1 MTISQ
6 LHPRWVRH
14 VSLAC
19 VLALSACGGGGG
31 GSSNNASN
39 AANAQIAAQ
48 VADIAPNNDTD
59 TTSVF
64 VKLGNSSAAASGA
77 AVAYSDASRTQLQTQ
92 FLEDLKTAVGPKV
105 LLGVS
110 TSPACDT
117 TGFAQ
122 QLQNAHQYAADA
134 VVRLDLTACQL
145 NLLPTLPNVQ
155 GVYPDITLDHQSFAA
170 SNVTSLN
177 NAIDFSFNATPS
189 RQING
194 KSADGTSVVI
204 AVMDTGVEERHPA
217 LGSAKVLPGA
227 CFSTASNGGSSFC
240 AGSGNQFIE
249 TIEDPNIPGHTRAA
263 RSCADASAWSDR
275 QTAIS
280 AGCIHGT
287 AMASAAA
294 MGVMASSSNT
304 QGVIAKGGIAPQA
317 SILPIQV
324 FSKSGNS
331 ISASSGDL
339 LAALEWL
346 VKEAQ
351 RRKDN
356 NLPPLVAVNMSLGGG
371 SYTQSCDSDYRGGL
385 FNNVFAKLRT
395 LGVLPVVAAGNS
407 GTQSAIAFPACVSN
421 TLSVA
426 ATQLNGQTIASY
438 SNFSNQVKLFSIGGD
453 RNGEYT
459 LPTLCVST
467 ATFDCWDTMAGTS
480 PATALVS
487 GGVAALAS
495 LKPTA
500 SLGEIESALTTSTG
514 GSAKTITLNGV
525 TKPALRLTA
534 SGYKL
539 VGTTEPNSG
548 GVPPTLP
555 GDGNQTTS
563 PQARICL
570 YSGTNYLG
578 NASCAVIT
586 LGSAEKWYKLGSK
599 VGSVKIE
606 AMPTTSQLPA
616 NAVQVTLF
624 HYAVEFKTHTLGASF
639 TSNVPDTKSLNF
651 LTSGIPNIYGLR
663 IQSTATP

>member
-77 AVAYSDASRTQLQTQ
+77 AVTYSDASRTQLQTQ

-263 RSCADASAWSDR
+263 HSHQCRLHTRNRHGQRCSDGR
-275 QTAIS
+275 
-280 AGCIHGT
+280 HGIF
-287 AMASAAA
+287 
-294 MGVMASSSNT
+294 
-304 QGVIAKGGIAPQA
+304 QQYPRRHR
-317 SILPIQV
+317 
-324 FSKSGNS
+324 
-331 ISASSGDL
+331 
-339 LAALEWL
+339 
-346 VKEAQ
+346 Q
-351 RRKDN
+351 RRYCTTGQHLAYPGFQQK
-356 NLPPLVAVNMSLGGG
+356 LQQYFRLVRRSV
-371 SYTQSCDSDYRGGL
+371 
-385 FNNVFAKLRT
+385 
-395 LGVLPVVAAGNS
+395 S
-407 GTQSAIAFPACVSN
+407 GTGMARQGSPE
-421 TLSVA
+421 
-426 ATQLNGQTIASY
+426 TQRQ
-438 SNFSNQVKLFSIGGD
+438 
-453 RNGEYT
+453 
-459 LPTLCVST
+459 
-467 ATFDCWDTMAGTS
+467 
-480 PATALVS
+480 
-487 GGVAALAS
+487 
-495 LKPTA
+495 
-500 SLGEIESALTTSTG
+500 
-514 GSAKTITLNGV
+514 
-525 TKPALRLTA
+525 
-534 SGYKL
+534 
-539 VGTTEPNSG
+539 
-548 GVPPTLP
+548 
-555 GDGNQTTS
+555 
-563 PQARICL
+563 
-570 YSGTNYLG
+570 
-578 NASCAVIT
+578 
-586 LGSAEKWYKLGSK
+586 
-599 VGSVKIE
+599 
-606 AMPTTSQLPA
+606 
-616 NAVQVTLF
+616 
-624 HYAVEFKTHTLGASF
+624 
-639 TSNVPDTKSLNF
+639 
-651 LTSGIPNIYGLR
+651 
-663 IQSTATP
+663 